1 MKFKMKSRFLVHL
14 RNRLCEKT
22 IKNVVYFFLSHVS
35 PAYKG
40 NSIDRIYL
48 RKRGEALPMY
58 VYLRH
63 FGNFRKKC
71 QEAVCSCISTFV
83 SSVLFVIPVE
93 KVCPKHIPL

>member
-1 MKFKMKSRFLVHL
+1 MKSRFLVHL

-48 RKRGEALPMY
+48 RKGGGGL
-58 VYLRH
+58 
-63 FGNFRKKC
+63 
-71 QEAVCSCISTFV
+71 T
-83 SSVLFVIPVE
+83 SVRLS
-93 KVCPKHIPL
+93 